1 MNTTVECQVLFHQF
15 VDFIS
20 QNKNVS
26 IREIKAATP
35 TNDIDSKVRQLEVS
49 YESDSSISIKSPGKK
64 AIPYD
69 CRHLGF
75 RDSETKAW
83 KYFMDIVSGN
93 THSFNWGPAYEH
105 KEDSR
110 VRLKIKNYDAQWK
123 LCDEIC
129 KRLKSFFEKEFGWN
143 FPKGYKLYEYIALG
157 PDGERR
163 FKFRINNSKTA
174 SIDFSSEDNL
184 SALEEVDLLSKVQ
197 KLSNDYKSDPELSD
211 GVMDELVVAL
221 NVGQKKYGWSD
232 KYVKEMAIV

>member
-35 TNDIDSKVRQLEVS
+35 TNDIDSKVRQLEIS
-49 YESDSSISIKSPGKK
+49 HESDSSISIRAPGKK

-105 KEDSR
+105 KENSR

-129 KRLKSFFEKEFGWN
+129 KRLKCFLKGNLDGASQKDTSFMSILPWVLTGNEDSSSGSTIQKR
-143 FPKGYKLYEYIALG
+143 P
-157 PDGERR
+157 
-163 FKFRINNSKTA
+163 A
-174 SIDFSSEDNL
+174 SISRQRI
-184 SALEEVDLLSKVQ
+184 V
-197 KLSNDYKSDPELSD
+197 YPRW
-211 GVMDELVVAL
+211 
-221 NVGQKKYGWSD
+221 KK
-232 KYVKEMAIV
+232 